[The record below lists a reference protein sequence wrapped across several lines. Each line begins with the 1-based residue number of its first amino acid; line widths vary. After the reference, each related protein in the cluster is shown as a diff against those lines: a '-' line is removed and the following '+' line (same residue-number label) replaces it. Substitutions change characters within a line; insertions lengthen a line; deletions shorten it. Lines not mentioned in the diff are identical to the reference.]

1 MTHRRWAPA
10 AATLFIRLAQ
20 AGFVAPL
27 VGGSVA
33 ASAAL
38 PVIQSTSVD
47 TTRGAIVINGQ
58 GFGSRPSIVLGAT
71 RFPTLAATG
80 TQVVAGFPADLPLS
94 SLTPGTY
101 FLVMTFASQPALVFT
116 VTVGSGGLPGPM
128 GPAGPAG
135 ATGPAGPV
143 GLAGPAGAVGP
154 AGPQGQAGVTG
165 PQGPRGEA
173 GAPGPAG
180 PQGPQ
185 GPAAALA
192 GFACPTGQFVKGFD
206 ASGAPVCTASGD
218 GGSGGGGGSTG
229 PDSDGDGIADVLDV
243 CPFVPN
249 VPYAGLSYC
258 PASLPDVSRGTV
270 APGSNVVISNL
281 AVDAVQGTLVTLAV
295 KPGDI
300 DFPGDGNGGSTT
312 VNWPNSGVP
321 QVGQRVTIYGTVQPN
336 GGLSLAGYLVTSL

>member
-1 MTHRRWAPA
+1 MTLRRWAPA
-10 AATLFIRLAQ
+10 AATWVIRLAQ
-20 AGFVAPL
+20 AGFAAPL

-33 ASAAL
+33 ATAAV

-58 GFGSRPSIVLGAT
+58 SFGSRPSVVLGAT
-71 RFPTLAATG
+71 RFPTLAASG
-80 TQVVAGFPADLPLS
+80 TQVVAGFPADLPPS
-94 SLTPGTY
+94 SFTPGTY

-116 VTVGSGGLPGPM
+116 VTVGSNGSPGPM

-143 GLAGPAGAVGP
+143 GLTGPAGAAGP
-154 AGPQGQAGVTG
+154 AGPQGQAGPAG

-173 GAPGPAG
+173 GAPGPTG

-185 GPAAALA
+185 GPAVSLA
-192 GFACPTGQFVKGFD
+192 GFACPSGQFVKGFD
-206 ASGAPVCTASGD
+206 GAGAPVCTVGGD

-229 PDSDGDGIADVLDV
+229 PDTDGDGIPDVLDA
-243 CPFVPN
+243 CPLVPN

-258 PASLPDVSRGTV
+258 PASLPDVSRGNV
-270 APGSNVVISNL
+270 VPGSNVVISNL

-295 KPGDI
+295 KLGDPT
-300 DFPGDGNGGSTT
+300 FPADGAGVSTT
-312 VNWPNSGVP
+312 LNWPNSAVP

-336 GGLSLAGYLVTSL
+336 GGLSLAGYLVTSF